1 MTDRAST
8 LNAMAEVKAG
18 LDQRLARI
26 DEAHGSWE
34 GAVGEWSVAQLLQHL
49 HGWLTEMTAAVER
62 MNAGQR
68 PTPAGVDY
76 SDPEDW
82 NPGFVEERGEQT
94 YAEARAAFDQAHDKF
109 TAAVG
114 AVDAGRFAAGKTI
127 NRMVEGVVTHHYV
140 EHAEDLDQYLGG
152 ACPDEA

>member
-8 LNAMAEVKAG
+8 LDEMAVVKAS
-18 LDQRLARI
+18 LDERLARI

-49 HGWLTEMTAAVER
+49 HGWLTEMTAGVNR

-76 SDPEDW
+76 SDPQDW
-82 NPGFVEERGEQT
+82 NPGFVAERGEQT
-94 YAEARAAFDQAHDKF
+94 YEQARAAFEEAHDEF
-109 TAAVG
+109 VAAVG
-114 AVDAGRFAAGKTI
+114 AVDAGRFGEGKTI
-127 NRMVEGVVTHHYV
+127 NRMVEGVVTHHYA
-140 EHAEDLDQYLGG
+140 EHAEDLDRYLGG
-152 ACPDEA
+152 DH